1 MKAIRISLEE
11 IKEKE
16 YSSEVISTMKEKI
29 FPDNSGNGMPNKQ
42 HWFTKQI
49 SKLEKYFYINEET
62 QTYYFTIVEKDY
74 EIRELT
80 LSKDNWNRYN
90 YIFEAIIYDPNNA
103 YFEHA
108 YFELDKEDGE
118 LVLEDLKKHLS
129 ECFDNVYENDDNL
142 ENEEELVG
150 NFETFYKYKDKDY
163 LDDELF
169 EVREFLG
176 YQDVKCAFGYN
187 IVKYEK
193 ALYGFYGICIE
204 EFLEDK
210 NDFDTVEFLEELF
223 TNEEEAIGF
232 AINYIKENY

>member
-11 IKEKE
+11 IKKME
-16 YSSEVISTMKEKI
+16 YDSEVISTIKEKI

-42 HWFTKQI
+42 HWFTKQV
-49 SKLEKYFYINEET
+49 SRLEKYFYINEET

-90 YIFEAIIYDPNNA
+90 HIFEVLNYDPNNA
-103 YFEHA
+103 YFE
-108 YFELDKEDGE
+108 LDKEDEE
-118 LVLEDLKKHLS
+118 LVLEDLNNHLS

-176 YQDVKCAFGYN
+176 YQDVKGAFGYN

>member
-42 HWFTKQI
+42 HWFTKQV

-90 YIFEAIIYDPNNA
+90 HIFEVLIYDPNNA
-103 YFEHA
+103 YFE
-108 YFELDKEDGE
+108 LDKEDEE
-118 LVLEDLKKHLS
+118 LVLEDLNKHLS

-150 NFETFYKYKDKDY
+150 N

-169 EVREFLG
+169 EAREFLG
-176 YQDVKCAFGYN
+176 YQDVKGAFGYN

-210 NDFDTVEFLEELF
+210 NDFDTVERLVELF
-223 TNEEEAIGF
+223 TNEEEAIDF
-232 AINYIKENY
+232 AISYIKKNY

>member
-16 YSSEVISTMKEKI
+16 YSSEVISTIKEKI

-49 SKLEKYFYINEET
+49 TTLEKYFYINEET
-62 QTYYFTIVEKDY
+62 QTYYFTIVVKDY

-90 YIFEAIIYDPNNA
+90 HIFEVLNYDPNNA
-103 YFEHA
+103 YFE
-108 YFELDKEDGE
+108 LDKEDEE
-118 LVLEDLKKHLS
+118 LVLEDLNKHLS
-129 ECFDNVYENDDNL
+129 ECFDNVYENDDDL
-142 ENEEELVG
+142 ENEEE
-150 NFETFYKYKDKDY
+150 YKDKDY

-176 YQDVKCAFGYN
+176 YQDVKGAFGYN

>member
-49 SKLEKYFYINEET
+49 LTLEKYFYINEET

-90 YIFEAIIYDPNNA
+90 HIFEVLNYDPNNA
-103 YFEHA
+103 YFE
-108 YFELDKEDGE
+108 LDKEDEE
-118 LVLEDLKKHLS
+118 LVLEDLNKHLS

-176 YQDVKCAFGYN
+176 YQDVKGAFGYN

-193 ALYGFYGICIE
+193 ALYGYYGICIE

-223 TNEEEAIGF
+223 TNEEEAINF
-232 AINYIKENY
+232 AISYIKENY

>member
-90 YIFEAIIYDPNNA
+90 HIFEVLNYDPNNA
-103 YFEHA
+103 YFE
-108 YFELDKEDGE
+108 LDKEDEE
-118 LVLEDLKKHLS
+118 LVLEDLNKHLS

-150 NFETFYKYKDKDY
+150 NFEAFYKYKDKDY
-163 LDDELF
+163 FDE
-169 EVREFLG
+169 EFLG
-176 YQDVKCAFGYN
+176 YQDVKNEVGYN

-204 EFLEDK
+204 EFLEDN
-210 NDFDTVEFLEELF
+210 NDFYTLEWLEELF
-223 TNEEEAIGF
+223 TNEEEAINF
-232 AINYIKENY
+232 AISYIKENY

>member
-1 MKAIRISLEE
+1 MKAIRISLKE

-80 LSKDNWNRYN
+80 LSKDNRNRYN
-90 YIFEAIIYDPNNA
+90 HILEVLIYDPNNA
-103 YFEHA
+103 YFE
-108 YFELDKEDGE
+108 LDKEDEE
-118 LVLEDLKKHLS
+118 LVLEDLNKHLS

-142 ENEEELVG
+142 ENEKELIG
-150 NFETFYKYKDKDY
+150 NFEAFYKYKDKDY
-163 LDDELF
+163 FDE
-169 EVREFLG
+169 EFLG
-176 YQDVKCAFGYN
+176 YQDVKNEVGYN

-204 EFLEDK
+204 EFLEDN
-210 NDFDTVEFLEELF
+210 NDFYTLEWLEELF
-223 TNEEEAIGF
+223 TNEEEAINF
-232 AINYIKENY
+232 AIDYIKKNY

>member
-1 MKAIRISLEE
+1 MKAIRIALEE

-16 YSSEVISTMKEKI
+16 YSSEVIATLSEKI
-29 FPDNSGNGMPNKQ
+29 FPDNAGNGMPNKQ

-49 SKLEKYFYINEET
+49 STLEKYFFIND

-90 YIFEAIIYDPNNA
+90 HILDVLSYDPNNS
-103 YFEHA
+103 FK
-108 YFELDKEDGE
+108 LDKEDKE
-118 LVLEDLKKHLS
+118 LVLEDLNKHLS

-142 ENEEELVG
+142 ENEEE
-150 NFETFYKYKDKDY
+150 K
-163 LDDELF
+163 DELF

-176 YQDVKCAFGYN
+176 YQDVKNAVGYN

-210 NDFDTVEFLEELF
+210 NDFDTVEWLEELF
-223 TNEEEAIGF
+223 TNEEEAIDF
-232 AINYIKENY
+232 AISYIKKNY

>member
-90 YIFEAIIYDPNNA
+90 HIFEVLNYDPNNA
-103 YFEHA
+103 YFE
-108 YFELDKEDGE
+108 LDKEDEE
-118 LVLEDLKKHLS
+118 LVLEDLNKHLS
-129 ECFDNVYENDDNL
+129 ECFDNVYEDDDNL

-150 NFETFYKYKDKDY
+150 NFETF

-169 EVREFLG
+169 EVMEFLG
-176 YQDVKCAFGYN
+176 YQDVKNTVGYN

-204 EFLEDK
+204 EFLEDE
-210 NDFDTVEFLEELF
+210 NDFNTLEWLEELF

>member
-49 SKLEKYFYINEET
+49 STLEKYFYINEET

-90 YIFEAIIYDPNNA
+90 HIFEVLIYDPNNA
-103 YFEHA
+103 YFE
-108 YFELDKEDGE
+108 LDKEDEE
-118 LVLEDLKKHLS
+118 LVLEDLNKHLS

-176 YQDVKCAFGYN
+176 YQDVKGAFGYN

-232 AINYIKENY
+232 AISYIKENY

>member
-1 MKAIRISLEE
+1 MKAIRISLKE

-49 SKLEKYFYINEET
+49 SKLEKYFYINEEK
-62 QTYYFTIVEKDY
+62 QEYYFTIVEKDY

-90 YIFEAIIYDPNNA
+90 HILEVLIYDPNNA
-103 YFEHA
+103 YFE
-108 YFELDKEDGE
+108 LDKEDEE
-118 LVLEDLKKHLS
+118 LVLEDLNKHLS

-142 ENEEELVG
+142 ENEKELVG
-150 NFETFYKYKDKDY
+150 NFEAFYKYKDKDY
-163 LDDELF
+163 FDE
-169 EVREFLG
+169 EFLG
-176 YQDVKCAFGYN
+176 YQDVKNEVGYN

-204 EFLEDK
+204 EFLEDN
-210 NDFDTVEFLEELF
+210 NDFYTLEWLEELF
-223 TNEEEAIGF
+223 TNEEEAIDF
-232 AINYIKENY
+232 AISYIKKNY

>member
-1 MKAIRISLEE
+1 MKAIRIPLEE
-11 IKEKE
+11 IKKME
-16 YSSEVISTMKEKI
+16 YDAEFISKIKEKI

-42 HWFTKQI
+42 HWFTKQV
-49 SKLEKYFYINEET
+49 SKLEKYFYINEEK
-62 QTYYFTIVEKDY
+62 QEYYFTIVEKDY

-80 LSKDNWNRYN
+80 LSKDNWNKYN
-90 YIFEAIIYDPNNA
+90 YIYEVLIYDPNNS
-103 YFEHA
+103 
-108 YFELDKEDGE
+108 YFELDKEDEE
-118 LVLEDLKKHLS
+118 LALEDLNNHLS

-176 YQDVKCAFGYN
+176 YQDVKGTFGYN

-210 NDFDTVEFLEELF
+210 NDFDTVEWLEELF
-223 TNEEEAIGF
+223 TNEEEAIDF
-232 AINYIKENY
+232 AISYIKKNY

>member
-1 MKAIRISLEE
+1 MEMKAIRISLEE
-11 IKEKE
+11 IKGME
-16 YSSEVISTMKEKI
+16 YDTEVISTVKEKI

-42 HWFTKQI
+42 HWFTKQV
-49 SKLEKYFYINEET
+49 STLEKYFYINEET

-90 YIFEAIIYDPNNA
+90 HIFEVLNYDPNNA
-103 YFEHA
+103 YFE
-108 YFELDKEDGE
+108 LDKEDEE
-118 LVLEDLKKHLS
+118 LVLEDLNKHLS
-129 ECFDNVYENDDNL
+129 ECFDNVYENNDNL

-169 EVREFLG
+169 EAREFLG
-176 YQDVKCAFGYN
+176 YQDVKGAFGYN
-187 IVKYEK
+187 VVKYEK

-210 NDFDTVEFLEELF
+210 NDFDTVEWLEELF
-223 TNEEEAIGF
+223 TNEEEAIDF
-232 AINYIKENY
+232 AISYIKENY

>member
-1 MKAIRISLEE
+1 M
-11 IKEKE
+11 
-16 YSSEVISTMKEKI
+16 
-29 FPDNSGNGMPNKQ
+29 
-42 HWFTKQI
+42 
-49 SKLEKYFYINEET
+49 
-62 QTYYFTIVEKDY
+62 
-74 EIRELT
+74 
-80 LSKDNWNRYN
+80 
-90 YIFEAIIYDPNNA
+90 NN
-103 YFEHA
+103 
-108 YFELDKEDGE
+108 
-118 LVLEDLKKHLS
+118 HLS

-150 NFETFYKYKDKDY
+150 D
-163 LDDELF
+163 LDDEVF

-176 YQDVKCAFGYN
+176 YQDVKNAVGYN

>member
-16 YSSEVISTMKEKI
+16 YSSEVISTIKEKI

-42 HWFTKQI
+42 HWFTKQV
-49 SKLEKYFYINEET
+49 SKLEKYFYINEEK
-62 QTYYFTIVEKDY
+62 QEYYFTIVEKDY

-90 YIFEAIIYDPNNA
+90 HIFEVLNYDPNNA
-103 YFEHA
+103 YFE
-108 YFELDKEDGE
+108 LDKEDEE
-118 LVLEDLKKHLS
+118 LVLEDLNKHLS

-150 NFETFYKYKDKDY
+150 NFETFYKDKDY

-176 YQDVKCAFGYN
+176 YQDVKNAVGYN
-187 IVKYEK
+187 IIKYEK

>member
-11 IKEKE
+11 IKKME
-16 YSSEVISTMKEKI
+16 YDSEVISTIKEKI

-42 HWFTKQI
+42 HWFTKQV
-49 SKLEKYFYINEET
+49 SKLEKYFYINEEK
-62 QTYYFTIVEKDY
+62 QEYYFTIVEKDY
-74 EIRELT
+74 KIRELT

-90 YIFEAIIYDPNNA
+90 HIFEVLNYDPNNA
-103 YFEHA
+103 YFE
-108 YFELDKEDGE
+108 LDKEDEE
-118 LVLEDLKKHLS
+118 LVLEDLNKHLS

-150 NFETFYKYKDKDY
+150 NFKTFYKYKDKDY

-176 YQDVKCAFGYN
+176 YQDVKGAFGYN

-210 NDFDTVEFLEELF
+210 NDFNTLEMLEELF
-223 TNEEEAIGF
+223 TNEEEAIDF
-232 AINYIKENY
+232 AISYIKENY

>member
-1 MKAIRISLEE
+1 MKAIRIPLEE

-49 SKLEKYFYINEET
+49 SKVEKYFYINEET

-80 LSKDNWNRYN
+80 LSKDNWNRYK
-90 YIFEAIIYDPNNA
+90 YIFEVLNYDPNNA
-103 YFEHA
+103 YFE
-108 YFELDKEDGE
+108 LDKEDEE
-118 LVLEDLKKHLS
+118 LVLEDLNKHLL

-142 ENEEELVG
+142 ENEKELIG
-150 NFETFYKYKDKDY
+150 NFEAFYKYKDKDY
-163 LDDELF
+163 FDE
-169 EVREFLG
+169 EFLG
-176 YQDVKCAFGYN
+176 YQDVKNEVGYN

-204 EFLEDK
+204 EFLEDN
-210 NDFDTVEFLEELF
+210 NDFYTLEWLEELF
-223 TNEEEAIGF
+223 TNEEEAINF
-232 AINYIKENY
+232 AISYIKENY

>member
-16 YSSEVISTMKEKI
+16 YSSEVILTMKEKI

-90 YIFEAIIYDPNNA
+90 HIFEVLNYDPNNA
-103 YFEHA
+103 YFE
-108 YFELDKEDGE
+108 LDKEDEE
-118 LVLEDLKKHLS
+118 LVLEDLNKHLS

-150 NFETFYKYKDKDY
+150 IFETFYKYKDKDY
-163 LDDELF
+163 L
-169 EVREFLG
+169 G
-176 YQDVKCAFGYN
+176 YQDVKNAVGYN

-204 EFLEDK
+204 EFLED
-210 NDFDTVEFLEELF
+210 NNNFNTLEWLEELF
-223 TNEEEAIGF
+223 TNEEEAINF
-232 AINYIKENY
+232 AISYIKKNY

>member
-90 YIFEAIIYDPNNA
+90 HIFEVLIYDPNNA
-103 YFEHA
+103 YFE
-108 YFELDKEDGE
+108 LDKEDEE
-118 LVLEDLKKHLS
+118 LVLEDLNKHLS

-176 YQDVKCAFGYN
+176 YQDVKGAFGYN

-232 AINYIKENY
+232 AISYIKENY

>member
-90 YIFEAIIYDPNNA
+90 HIFEVLNYDPNNA
-103 YFEHA
+103 YFE
-108 YFELDKEDGE
+108 LDKEDEE
-118 LVLEDLKKHLS
+118 LVLEDLNKHLS

-142 ENEEELVG
+142 ENEKELIG
-150 NFETFYKYKDKDY
+150 NFEAFYKYKDKDY
-163 LDDELF
+163 FDE
-169 EVREFLG
+169 EFLG
-176 YQDVKCAFGYN
+176 YQDVKNEVGYN

-204 EFLEDK
+204 EFLEDN
-210 NDFDTVEFLEELF
+210 NDFYTLEWLEELF
-223 TNEEEAIGF
+223 TNEEEAINF
-232 AINYIKENY
+232 AISYIKENY

>member
-29 FPDNSGNGMPNKQ
+29 FPDNSGNGMPNKR

-90 YIFEAIIYDPNNA
+90 HIFEVLTYDPNNA
-103 YFEHA
+103 YFE
-108 YFELDKEDGE
+108 LDKEDEE
-118 LVLEDLKKHLS
+118 LVLEDLNKHLS
-129 ECFDNVYENDDNL
+129 ECFDNVYENDDDL

-150 NFETFYKYKDKDY
+150 NFETFYKDKDY

-169 EVREFLG
+169 EV
-176 YQDVKCAFGYN
+176 
-187 IVKYEK
+187 
-193 ALYGFYGICIE
+193 
-204 EFLEDK
+204 
-210 NDFDTVEFLEELF
+210 
-223 TNEEEAIGF
+223 
-232 AINYIKENY
+232 

>member
-11 IKEKE
+11 IKKME
-16 YSSEVISTMKEKI
+16 YDSEVISTIKEKI

-42 HWFTKQI
+42 HWFTKQV

-90 YIFEAIIYDPNNA
+90 HIFEVLNYDPNNA
-103 YFEHA
+103 YFE
-108 YFELDKEDGE
+108 LDKEDEE
-118 LVLEDLKKHLS
+118 LVLEDLNKHLS
-129 ECFDNVYENDDNL
+129 GCFDNVYENDDDL

-176 YQDVKCAFGYN
+176 YQDVKNAVGYN

-210 NDFDTVEFLEELF
+210 NDFDTLEWLEELF
-223 TNEEEAIGF
+223 TNEEEAINF
-232 AINYIKENY
+232 AISYIKENY

>member
-11 IKEKE
+11 IKKME
-16 YSSEVISTMKEKI
+16 YDSEVISTIKEKI

-42 HWFTKQI
+42 HWFTKQV
-49 SKLEKYFYINEET
+49 SKLEKYFYINEEK
-62 QTYYFTIVEKDY
+62 QEYYFTIVEKDY
-74 EIRELT
+74 KIRELT

-90 YIFEAIIYDPNNA
+90 HIFEVLNYDPNNA
-103 YFEHA
+103 YFE
-108 YFELDKEDGE
+108 LDKEDEE
-118 LVLEDLKKHLS
+118 LALEDLNNHLS

-176 YQDVKCAFGYN
+176 YQDVKGAFGYN

-204 EFLEDK
+204 EFLEVSIV
-210 NDFDTVEFLEELF
+210 FYTVEFLEELF

>member
-29 FPDNSGNGMPNKQ
+29 FPDNAGNGMPNKQ

-90 YIFEAIIYDPNNA
+90 HIFEVLNYDPNNA
-103 YFEHA
+103 YFE
-108 YFELDKEDGE
+108 LDKEDEE
-118 LVLEDLKKHLS
+118 LVLEDLNKHLS

-176 YQDVKCAFGYN
+176 YQDVKGAFGYN

-223 TNEEEAIGF
+223 TNEEEAIDF
-232 AINYIKENY
+232 AISYIKENY

>member
-11 IKEKE
+11 IKKME
-16 YSSEVISTMKEKI
+16 YDSEVISTIKEKI

-42 HWFTKQI
+42 HWFTKQV
-49 SKLEKYFYINEET
+49 SKLEKYFYINEEK
-62 QTYYFTIVEKDY
+62 QEYYFSIVEKDY

-90 YIFEAIIYDPNNA
+90 HIFEVLNYDPNNA
-103 YFEHA
+103 YFE
-108 YFELDKEDGE
+108 LDKEDEE
-118 LVLEDLKKHLS
+118 LALEDLNNHLS

-176 YQDVKCAFGYN
+176 YQDVKGAFGYN

-210 NDFDTVEFLEELF
+210 NDFDTVEWLEELF

>member
-62 QTYYFTIVEKDY
+62 QTYYFTIVVKDY

-90 YIFEAIIYDPNNA
+90 HIFEVLIYDPNNA
-103 YFEHA
+103 YFE
-108 YFELDKEDGE
+108 LDKEDEE
-118 LVLEDLKKHLS
+118 LVLEDLNKHLS

-150 NFETFYKYKDKDY
+150 N

-176 YQDVKCAFGYN
+176 YQDVKGAFGYN

>member
-1 MKAIRISLEE
+1 
-11 IKEKE
+11 
-16 YSSEVISTMKEKI
+16 
-29 FPDNSGNGMPNKQ
+29 MPKQ
-42 HWFTKQI
+42 QWFTKQI

-90 YIFEAIIYDPNNA
+90 HIFEVLIYDPNNA
-103 YFEHA
+103 YFE
-108 YFELDKEDGE
+108 LDKEDEE
-118 LVLEDLKKHLS
+118 LVLEDLNKHLS

-150 NFETFYKYKDKDY
+150 N

-176 YQDVKCAFGYN
+176 YQDVKGAFGYN

>member
-90 YIFEAIIYDPNNA
+90 HIFEVLIYDPNNA
-103 YFEHA
+103 YFE
-108 YFELDKEDGE
+108 LDKEDEE
-118 LVLEDLKKHLS
+118 LVLEDLDKHLS

-150 NFETFYKYKDKDY
+150 NFETF

-176 YQDVKCAFGYN
+176 YQDVKNAVGYN

-204 EFLEDK
+204 EFLE
-210 NDFDTVEFLEELF
+210 
-223 TNEEEAIGF
+223 G
-232 AINYIKENY
+232 IKRIDN

>member
-11 IKEKE
+11 IKKME
-16 YSSEVISTMKEKI
+16 YDSEVISTIKEKI

-42 HWFTKQI
+42 HWFTKQV

-90 YIFEAIIYDPNNA
+90 HIFEVLNYDPNNA
-103 YFEHA
+103 YFE
-108 YFELDKEDGE
+108 LDKEDEE
-118 LVLEDLKKHLS
+118 LVLEDLNKHLS

-150 NFETFYKYKDKDY
+150 NFKTFYKYRDKDY

-176 YQDVKCAFGYN
+176 YQDVKGAFGYN
-187 IVKYEK
+187 VVKYEK

-210 NDFDTVEFLEELF
+210 NDFDTVEWLEELF
-223 TNEEEAIGF
+223 TNEEEAIDF
-232 AINYIKENY
+232 AISYIKEIY

>member
-16 YSSEVISTMKEKI
+16 YSSEVISTIKEKI

-80 LSKDNWNRYN
+80 LSKDNWNRYR
-90 YIFEAIIYDPNNA
+90 YIFEVLTYDPNNA
-103 YFEHA
+103 YFE
-108 YFELDKEDGE
+108 LDKEDEE
-118 LVLEDLKKHLS
+118 LVLEDLNKHLS

-176 YQDVKCAFGYN
+176 YQDVKGAFGYN

-210 NDFDTVEFLEELF
+210 NDFDTLEWLEELF
-223 TNEEEAIGF
+223 TNEEEAINF
-232 AINYIKENY
+232 AISYIKENY

>member
-1 MKAIRISLEE
+1 MRQMKAIRIPLEE
-11 IKEKE
+11 IKKME
-16 YSSEVISTMKEKI
+16 YDAEVISKIKEKI

-49 SKLEKYFYINEET
+49 SKLEKHFYINEET

-90 YIFEAIIYDPNNA
+90 HIFEVLNYDPNNA
-103 YFEHA
+103 YFE
-108 YFELDKEDGE
+108 LDKEDEE
-118 LVLEDLKKHLS
+118 LVLEDLNKHLS

-150 NFETFYKYKDKDY
+150 IFETFYKYKDKDY

-169 EVREFLG
+169 KVREFLG
-176 YQDVKCAFGYN
+176 YQDVKGAFGYN
-187 IVKYEK
+187 IMKYEK

-210 NDFDTVEFLEELF
+210 NDFDTVEWLEELF
-223 TNEEEAIGF
+223 TNEEEAIDF
-232 AINYIKENY
+232 AISYIKENY

>member
-16 YSSEVISTMKEKI
+16 YSSEVISTIKEKI

-42 HWFTKQI
+42 HWFTKQV
-49 SKLEKYFYINEET
+49 SKLEKYFYINEEK
-62 QTYYFTIVEKDY
+62 QEYYFTIVEKDY

-90 YIFEAIIYDPNNA
+90 HIFEVLNYDPNNA
-103 YFEHA
+103 YFE
-108 YFELDKEDGE
+108 LDKEDEE
-118 LVLEDLKKHLS
+118 LVLEDLNKHLS

-150 NFETFYKYKDKDY
+150 NFETFYKDKDY

-176 YQDVKCAFGYN
+176 YQDVKGAFGYN
-187 IVKYEK
+187 VVKYEK